1 MIFSD
6 STVAARNLRKTGSL
20 LMSSFWTSSLGG
32 KPPVGFQR
40 STWASW
46 SRLIQLRSSLAVFF
60 LTGSMW
66 LGMAHAQASRQAMD
80 LNFARGPMMNGATE
94 ILPATFDCLGSLNFP

>member
-6 STVAARNLRKTGSL
+6 STVATRNFRNTASF

-32 KPPVGFQR
+32 KPPVVFQR

-60 LTGSMW
+60 LAGSMW
-66 LGMAHAQASRQAMD
+66 LGLAQAQASRQGMD
-80 LNFARGPMMNGATE
+80 LNFARDPMLTGATE
-94 ILPATFDCLGSLNFP
+94 ILASPFDCLGSF